1 MNKKF
6 LSIMACVALI
16 VLLSACAPAFA
27 PAANLSFASTN
38 TKSDSAPA
46 QVKPAPVQQ
55 TAATTQPPMRTLNV
69 TGTGTVY
76 LTPDIAT
83 ISIGVHSENKDV
95 TTAVN
100 ANNAAVQKVKDALVK
115 SGIDEKDIQTQ
126 NFNVYQNQKFDT
138 QGQPTDSVY
147 AVDNSLS
154 VTVRDISK
162 IGKLLGTVVTSGANS
177 INGITFDVAD
187 KSKAMSD
194 ARKLALTDAQNQAN
208 EMATALNATLGTV
221 QSAVINFSASPTPF
235 AYGMGGG
242 PVEKAAASNVPI
254 SVGQLV
260 VTTSIQ
266 LVYEIK

>member
-1 MNKKF
+1 MNKKL
-6 LSIMACVALI
+6 LSFMACVALI
-16 VLLSACAPAFA
+16 VLLSACGPGLSLSVAPANA
-27 PAANLSFASTN
+27 
-38 TKSDSAPA
+38 KSDSAPA
-46 QVKPAPVQQ
+46 QNQPSPVQQ
-55 TAATTQPPMRTLNV
+55 ATAAVQPPMRTLNV

-83 ISIGVHSENKDV
+83 IMIGVHSENKDV
-95 TTAVN
+95 TQAVN
-100 ANNAAVQKVKDALVK
+100 ANNASVQKVKDAMVK

-147 AVDNSLS
+147 AVDNTLS
-154 VTVRDISK
+154 VIVRDISK

-177 INGITFDVAD
+177 INGITFDVSD
-187 KSKAMSD
+187 KTKAMTD

-208 EMATALNATLGTV
+208 EMATALNATLGSV
-221 QSAVINFSASPTPF
+221 QSAVVNFSASPVPF

-260 VTTSIQ
+260 VSTTIQ
-266 LVYEIK
+266 LIYEIK